1 LANTFHTFL
10 QFSQNKH
17 MEEVKI
23 EKNILPYNTQKFAL
37 PQKKKMKKMSLLMAV
52 AGLFI
57 GFVNGLFGAGGGM
70 LAVPV
75 LTVVAGLNM
84 KRSHATAILVIL
96 PLCAVSSVVYLSKG
110 IDGGDVFL
118 PTILGV
124 VLGGIFGAYALKKC
138 SNIFLQ
144 ILFYGVMLLAGI
156 KMVV

>member
-1 LANTFHTFL
+1 
-10 QFSQNKH
+10 
-17 MEEVKI
+17 
-23 EKNILPYNTQKFAL
+23 
-37 PQKKKMKKMSLLMAV
+37 
-52 AGLFI
+52 
-57 GFVNGLFGAGGGM
+57 M
-70 LAVPV
+70 LAVPI
-75 LTVVAGLNM
+75 LTMVAGLNM

-144 ILFYGVMLLAGI
+144 ILFYVVMLLAGI

>member
-1 LANTFHTFL
+1 
-10 QFSQNKH
+10 

-37 PQKKKMKKMSLLMAV
+37 PKKKKMKKMSLLMAV

-75 LTVVAGLNM
+75 LTMVAGINM

-110 IDGGDVFL
+110 VEGGDVFL

>member
-1 LANTFHTFL
+1 M
-10 QFSQNKH
+10 K
-17 MEEVKI
+17 EVKI

-37 PQKKKMKKMSLLMAV
+37 PKKKKMKKMSLLMAV

-75 LTVVAGLNM
+75 LTMVAGLNM

>member
-1 LANTFHTFL
+1 
-10 QFSQNKH
+10 

-23 EKNILPYNTQKFAL
+23 EKNILPKCTLKYAL
-37 PQKKKMKKMSLLMAV
+37 PKKKKMKKMSLLMAV

-75 LTVVAGLNM
+75 LTMVAGLNM